1 MPDDFHSDATLALRR
16 IYVDPAQQELVQEER
31 RRAARVVAGGFA
43 RDADDCAELLSM
55 LGLTPQDGL
64 TAKGKRS

>member
-16 IYVDPAQQELVQEER
+16 VYVDPAQQEIVQDER

-43 RDADDCAELLSM
+43 RNAADCAQLLSM
-55 LGLTPQDGL
+55 LGLT
-64 TAKGKRS
+64 AEEGKAATS